1 MIYIW
6 VPKWVDYFMKPK
18 KIMEKELQYCDNNM
32 LCIMIY
38 KIDNFYYFSLVSPI
52 LPLS

>member
-1 MIYIW
+1 MSW
-6 VPKWVDYFMKPK
+6 LFHETEKN
-18 KIMEKELQYCDNNM
+18 MEKELQYCDNNM